1 MTEVKPSF
9 KKTNLIELMK
19 KVLWIVLSLVGFTA
33 RGQEEKLSGIK
44 PFRIQ
49 ITTGKTT
56 HLVFPD
62 KIKGVDKG
70 SRDILAQKAKGAE
83 NILKVKAA
91 REGFQPTNLTVI
103 TVDGRI
109 YSFLVDYNQD
119 PENLTILIGDGQQR
133 PVAAILG
140 PEGRQ
145 DLFKELAAAAKNSD
159 PVPSRIKD
167 KKGKVVFRLTGIY
180 VHQDVLLYRLVLNNR
195 SALDYDLESLRFF
208 ISDKRRAK
216 RTALQLTEVRPVF
229 SLDDTT
235 QVVSGS
241 AHRMVFV
248 LPKFTLASNQR
259 LSIQTKEQNGARHL
273 ELKVSGKAIL
283 RARPLG
289 E

>member
-1 MTEVKPSF
+1 
-9 KKTNLIELMK
+9 MK

-70 SRDILAQKAKGAE
+70 SRDILAQKANAAE

-91 REGFQPTNLTVI
+91 REGFQPTNLTII

-109 YSFLVDYNQD
+109 YSFLVSYNQD

-140 PEGRQ
+140 SGGRQ
-145 DLFKELAAAAKNSD
+145 DIFKELAAAAKNSD
-159 PVPSRIKD
+159 PVPPRIKD

-180 VHQDVLLYRLVLNNR
+180 VRQDVLLYGLELDNR
-195 SALDYDLESLRFF
+195 SSLDYDLESLRFF
-208 ISDKRRAK
+208 ICDKKRAK

-229 SLDDTT
+229 SLDDTA
-235 QVVSGS
+235 QVPSGS
-241 AHRMVFV
+241 GHRIVFV

-259 LSIQTKEQNGARHL
+259 LAIQTKEQNGARHL
-273 ELKVSGKAIL
+273 ELQVADKAIL
-283 RARPLG
+283 WARPLS

>member
-1 MTEVKPSF
+1 
-9 KKTNLIELMK
+9 MK

-56 HLVFPD
+56 HLVFPV

-91 REGFQPTNLTVI
+91 REGFQSTNLTVI

-109 YSFLVDYNQD
+109 YSFLVSYNQD
-119 PENLTILIGDGQQR
+119 PENLTILIEDGQQR
-133 PVAAILG
+133 PVATIQGA
-140 PEGRQ
+140 EGRQ
-145 DLFKELAAAAKNSD
+145 DFYKELAATAKNSG

-167 KKGKVVFRLTGIY
+167 KKGKVAFRLTGIY
-180 VHQDVLLYRLVLNNR
+180 VDRDVLLYGLELDNR
-195 SALDYDLESLRFF
+195 SPLDYDLESLRFF
-208 ISDKRRAK
+208 IRDKKRAK
-216 RTALQLTEVRPVF
+216 RTALQLTEVRPVLN
-229 SLDDTT
+229 LDDTT
-235 QVVSGS
+235 QVPSGS
-241 AHRMVFV
+241 GHRMVFV

-259 LSIQTKEQNGARHL
+259 LLIQTKEQNGARHL
-273 ELKVSGKAIL
+273 ELKVSDKAIL
-283 RARPLG
+283 RARPLS

>member
-1 MTEVKPSF
+1 
-9 KKTNLIELMK
+9 MK
-19 KVLWIVLSLVGFTA
+19 KVLWIVFSLVGFTA
-33 RGQEEKLSGIK
+33 RGQDEKLSGIR

-56 HLVFPD
+56 HLVFPV

-70 SRDILAQKAKGAE
+70 NRDVLAQKAKAAE

-103 TVDGRI
+103 SANGKV
-109 YSFLVDYNQD
+109 YSFLVSYNQD

-133 PVAAILG
+133 PVAAIQG
-140 PEGRQ
+140 PEGRH

-159 PVPSRIKD
+159 PVPPRIKD
-167 KKGKVVFRLTGIY
+167 KKGKIVFRLTGIY
-180 VHQDVLLYRLVLNNR
+180 VHQDVLLYGLELDNR
-195 SALDYDLESLRFF
+195 SPLDYDLESLRFF
-208 ISDKRRAK
+208 ISDKKRAK

-235 QVVSGS
+235 QVPSGS
-241 AHRMVFV
+241 GHRMVFV

-259 LSIQTKEQNGARHL
+259 LLIQTKEKNGARHL
-273 ELKVSGKAIL
+273 DLKISGKAIL
-283 RARPLG
+283 RARPLS